1 MEEEIKLPEFEFG
14 SEEELPTTQDQPE
27 TEDNSDGNSNDS
39 PEEPVQG
46 DPFDVEGETT
56 EEDSDY
62 YTNLYSFYKDKGLIN
77 HDGEFDGKPET
88 FEKILEDNITNYYQ
102 QVEDE
107 IVGAVSDEGKAVMEF
122 ILAQGDSFSKD
133 QLLEF
138 INETKGSTVPTEFN
152 DDTARNYLIKHYEK
166 TLGKDNA
173 ERFVETLE
181 DDDKLVETANSV
193 VEKAKEQIKQTEKE
207 KVQAAKEAREARKK
221 QQEQFQQTLASKL
234 QETKWDKEIQKNVYN
249 EVFSGNLR
257 AKTQEI
263 VKHPEALIQFANYM
277 QYFDPK
283 TGKIDEE
290 AFASKTFS
298 KAANKV
304 KSSIERHF
312 RKSDAH
318 NSGSTGR
325 TKKSDRNVK
334 YEFFD

>member
-1 MEEEIKLPEFEFG
+1 MEEDIKLPEFEFG
-14 SEEELPTTQDQPE
+14 PEEELPTTQDQPE
-27 TEDNSDGNSNDS
+27 VEDNSDSNEEVS
-39 PEEPVQG
+39 EEPVQS
-46 DPFDVEGETT
+46 DPFEVEEVT

-62 YTNLYSFYKDKGLIN
+62 YTSLYSFYKDKGLIN

-88 FEKILEDNITNYYQ
+88 FEKILEENITNYYQ

-107 IVGAVSDEGKAVMEF
+107 IVGAVPDEGKSIMEY

-138 INETKGSTVPTEFN
+138 INETKDTTVPTEFN
-152 DDTARNYLIKHYEK
+152 DDSARDYLIKHYEQ

-193 VEKAKEQIKQTEKE
+193 AEKAKEQIKQTEKE

-234 QETKWDKEIQKNVYN
+234 QETKWDKDVQQRVYN

-257 AKTQEI
+257 AKTAEI

-283 TGKIDEE
+283 TGKIDEQ

-298 KAANKV
+298 KEATKL

-318 NSGSTGR
+318 KSGGSQ
-325 TKKSDRNVK
+325 TKRKADKNAT
-334 YEFFD
+334 YEFVD